1 MTDTPSNKLAAPPPE
16 LRFRRKVELRA
27 SLKRLWRAR
36 PLVRSLAERD
46 LRARYKQAL
55 LGFGWAVVPPLAT
68 VIVFTVLFDRVADI
82 DTKGTPYVLFSFLGL
97 LPWTF
102 FSSAVAAG
110 ANSLLGNVSLL
121 NKVKCPREVF
131 PVTAIVVSA
140 VDAGLSVLVLIVLF
154 AVTGRAPRIEAIWA
168 PLYLAVGLAFTVAV
182 ALLTSIVV
190 VYLRDLRHA
199 LPLMLQ
205 LGLFATPVVYGLD
218 VISPIWVELYVV
230 ANPLAAV
237 IDGYRRTILLGLP
250 PDWLLLVLSATSSA
264 VLLVGSYALFRRLE
278 TGIAD
283 VA

>member
-1 MTDTPSNKLAAPPPE
+1 MTDPLSNGLAPAPE
-16 LRFRRKVELRA
+16 LRFRRKVELQA
-27 SLKRLWRAR
+27 SLRRLWRAR

-46 LRARYKQAL
+46 LRARYKQAM

-82 DTKGTPYVLFSFLGL
+82 DTQGTPYVLFSFLGL

-110 ANSLLGNVSLL
+110 ANSLVGNVSLL
-121 NKVKCPREVF
+121 NKVNCPREVF
-131 PVTAIVVSA
+131 PITAIVVSA
-140 VDAGLSVLVLIVLF
+140 VDAALSVLVLIVLF
-154 AVTGRAPRIEAIWA
+154 AVTGHGPRIEAIWA
-168 PLYLAVGLAFTVAV
+168 PLYLAVGLAFTIAV
-182 ALLTSIVV
+182 SLLTSIVV

-218 VISPIWVELYVV
+218 VISPVWVELYVV

-250 PDWLLLVLSATSSA
+250 PDWLLLGLSATSSA